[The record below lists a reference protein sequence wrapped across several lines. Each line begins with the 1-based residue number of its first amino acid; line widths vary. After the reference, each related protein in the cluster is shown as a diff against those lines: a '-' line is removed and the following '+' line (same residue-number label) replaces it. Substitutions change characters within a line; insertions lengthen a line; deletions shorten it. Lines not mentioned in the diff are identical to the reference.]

1 MNGLPTVDDIRRDL
15 PAVLARFRGGA
26 TRAFSFGD
34 GVPEAVLL
42 TYDEFEDL
50 GGEAKFDAGPSVLEP
65 AQVAAELRRLLTAIR
80 AGAAPSPL
88 VWGEEGE
95 PEAVILSTA
104 QYRQLRG
111 DDEPPA
117 GVVDDPTER
126 TYTTEPQPDSVPFS
140 LDQWAEGDPFT
151 QQILDEIRSEEGLPP
166 RER

>member
-1 MNGLPTVDDIRRDL
+1 
-15 PAVLARFRGGA
+15 
-26 TRAFSFGD
+26 
-34 GVPEAVLL
+34 
-42 TYDEFEDL
+42 
-50 GGEAKFDAGPSVLEP
+50 
-65 AQVAAELRRLLTAIR
+65 
-80 AGAAPSPL
+80 L

-117 GVVDDPTER
+117 GVVDDPTQR

-140 LDQWAEGDPFT
+140 LDQWSEGDPFT
-151 QQILDEIRSEEGLPP
+151 QQILDEIRAEEGLPP